1 MKLNFWQWIGVICL
15 VIGAIIYLRSENKKN
30 QPADRSNSSA
40 PNQLIPSPSPPTTTP
55 ANAPTP

>member
-30 QPADRSNSSA
+30 QPADNSNPPA
-40 PNQLIPSPSPPTTTP
+40 PNQLVPSPPTTTP